1 MSLNAIGPMIGVTT
15 PTAPA
20 RPGAGREQDADPRRS
35 RQGPARDAAA
45 ARQKA
50 ELDEVREKGIY
61 AYAQEKKFEALRE
74 KIEKEIK
81 AAKGIDDNS
90 LAAMTPEDRA
100 ATMSTLETEIAARI
114 REAMEASLTDQ
125 ARSAAK
131 DGQPALPM
139 IIDISV

>member
-15 PTAPA
+15 PTALPGLAPA
-20 RPGAGREQDADPRRS
+20 ESKTQT
-35 RQGPARDAAA
+35 PAEAAKARADAAA